1 MADQDQAVD
10 SDYSGRPYRRPS
22 TEEILQTPPLPD
34 SPYDR
39 GAELPDGRRAVCGG
53 RGQYYIAKDDG
64 TPDWNQPV
72 HVPGLSREPAKD
84 EDSAGPA

>member
-10 SDYSGRPYRRPS
+10 SDYSGRPYRRLS
-22 TEEILQTPPLPD
+22 TEEMLQAPLLPY
-34 SPYDR
+34 SPYDL
-39 GAELPDGRRAVCGG
+39 GAELPDGRRAVDDG

-72 HVPGLSREPAKD
+72 HIPGLSP
-84 EDSAGPA
+84 DSATASE